1 MSESCLSHLREKFV
15 VSTPTFP
22 IMNVDR
28 CRTRSS
34 LPRTDLLKCIIC
46 QAEKRDKTNMRLL
59 ERTYRCTW
67 SCTRGTLINAARV
80 RRDERILLEVE
91 QADLHAKD
99 VIYHPS
105 CYKDYT
111 SQRALELLLKK
122 ERAPDLRI
130 NFCAEAYAR
139 SCISKVGC
147 LC

>member
-1 MSESCLSHLREKFV
+1 MLSPKK
-15 VSTPTFP
+15 SSFP
-22 IMNVDR
+22 R
-28 CRTRSS
+28 A
-34 LPRTDLLKCIIC
+34 DLLKCIIS
-46 QAEKRDKTNMRLL
+46 QAEKRDKKNKRLL

-67 SCTRGTLINAARV
+67 SCTPGTLINAARV

-139 SCISKVGC
+139 SCISKVGGWC
-147 LC
+147 